1 MKGMGDVPAW
11 NDAREDVVDG
21 DVVDDSDVL
30 TYANWVELTV
40 MLITCP
46 YLLAGA
52 RQLMSKE
59 MCGSNLQLDCV
70 IFGNPLSASRKK
82 TDRLTWQ

>member
-40 MLITCP
+40 MVITCP
-46 YLLAGA
+46 YLLAGVSSCPRKCVEA
-52 RQLMSKE
+52 T
-59 MCGSNLQLDCV
+59 CNLTVWYLET
-70 IFGNPLSASRKK
+70 L
-82 TDRLTWQ
+82 